1 MAYEKTTINLG
12 DGDFKIKEG
21 SLSKQLGIPVKDNIP
36 MALLKK
42 LVKKEIGSKFMLN
55 GKERKMTTL
64 LKRRVSLAIT
74 LKSRNKKATHKMP
87 DGTIMTGKT
96 HSKSSKKV

>member
-1 MAYEKTTINLG
+1 MAYTKTTIDLG

-21 SLSKQLGIPVKDNIP
+21 ALSKQLGIPVKDNIP

-42 LVKKEIGSKFMLN
+42 LVKKDIGSKFMLN

-64 LKRRVSLAIT
+64 LKRRISLAIT
-74 LKSRNKKATHKMP
+74 LKSKKK
-87 DGTIMTGKT
+87 
-96 HSKSSKKV
+96 

>member
-1 MAYEKTTINLG
+1 MVYAKTTINLC

-74 LKSRNKKATHKMP
+74 LKSRKKK
-87 DGTIMTGKT
+87 
-96 HSKSSKKV
+96 

>member
-1 MAYEKTTINLG
+1 MVGI
-12 DGDFKIKEG
+12 KIVFSRKNI
-21 SLSKQLGIPVKDNIP
+21 LSVPIPVKDNIP

-74 LKSRNKKATHKMP
+74 LKSRKKKATHKMP

-96 HSKSSKKV
+96 HTKSSKKV